1 MPLVRIDMYPGR
13 DKETKK
19 ELIKR
24 VSQDVAEIVKCP
36 IEAVT
41 VVIEDIPKENW
52 GFGGKQSA

>member
-19 ELIKR
+19 ELISK
-24 VSQDVAEIVKCP
+24 VSQVVAETAKCP
-36 IEAVT
+36 VEAVT
-41 VVIEDIPKENW
+41 VVIQDIPKENW

>member
-1 MPLVRIDMYPGR
+1 MWPGR

-19 ELIKR
+19 KVIEK
-24 VSQDVAEIVKCP
+24 VSQTVAETVGCP

-52 GFGGKQSA
+52 GFEGKQAV